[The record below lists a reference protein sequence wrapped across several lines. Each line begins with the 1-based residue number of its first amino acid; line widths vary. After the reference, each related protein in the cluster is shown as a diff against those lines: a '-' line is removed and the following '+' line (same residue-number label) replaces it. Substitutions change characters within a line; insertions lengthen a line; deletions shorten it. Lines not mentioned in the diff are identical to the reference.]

1 MPGASEQ
8 ALDLMLGM
16 LTFDPQKRLTA
27 QQCLQ
32 HPYFEGFT
40 YNPA

>member
-27 QQCLQ
+27 
-32 HPYFEGFT
+32 
-40 YNPA
+40 